1 MRMASV
7 RSSETVGKMKMDI
20 KIDIDREKEN
30 IKMEKRNGQQTSRAG
45 QVWEWS
51 VGGKLL
57 EIKIYQFR
65 PKQSSEQNICK

>member
-1 MRMASV
+1 MVNHSEEDKPCATGIMRMASV

-45 QVWEWS
+45 QV
-51 VGGKLL
+51 
-57 EIKIYQFR
+57 
-65 PKQSSEQNICK
+65 